1 MSKVVQFMAI
11 FVGVGIG
18 TVGMHLILR
27 SVFGAQPVYYE
38 QQQYVQQEQKE
49 YDPYHAIVEDLKK

>member
-1 MSKVVQFMAI
+1 MAI

-38 QQQYVQQEQKE
+38 
-49 YDPYHAIVEDLKK
+49 